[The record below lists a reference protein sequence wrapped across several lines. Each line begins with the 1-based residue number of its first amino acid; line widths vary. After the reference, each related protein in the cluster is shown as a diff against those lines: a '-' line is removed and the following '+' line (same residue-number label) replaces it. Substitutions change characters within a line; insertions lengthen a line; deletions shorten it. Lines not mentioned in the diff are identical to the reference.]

1 MGDYKRWIKL
11 ASLMFAVICIAFLT
25 GCATSSQ
32 IAELQM
38 KVDQALQET
47 QHAMDMAKETES
59 KCVDLKSNA
68 AEEFRGAGAAANR
81 AEKAAMNAASSE
93 KSAMESAKSAEEAAA
108 KIQKMYDR
116 MMAK

>member
-1 MGDYKRWIKL
+1 MSDYKRWIKPGGLLL
-11 ASLMFAVICIAFLT
+11 ALIYAAFLT

-32 IAELQM
+32 VAELQM

-47 QHAMDMAKETES
+47 RQAMNMSEETES

-93 KSAMESAKSAEEAAA
+93 KSAMDSAKRAEAAA
-108 KIQKMYDR
+108 AKVQEMYDR